1 MLKQT
6 KAAWRECLSTVPS
19 TRKNT
24 MVSEAPGP
32 TPLYRD
38 SGKSVDDR
46 VSDLLSCMTVAEKAG
61 QLFQDKIIMGP
72 GGTLTGPSPEFRVND
87 TEEVLRHKLMTHFN
101 LLGPIADAKVAAE
114 WYNSLQRYALE
125 HTRLGIPVTL
135 STDPRHHFSENV
147 GTGFRAGM
155 MSLWPETLGFAA
167 LRDVHLVE
175 KFADIARREYLAV
188 GLRLALHPQ
197 ADLSTEYR
205 WARIAQT
212 FGEDAKLA
220 GDLVQ
225 AYIRG
230 FQGPK
235 LGKESVATMTKHFP
249 GGGPQMN
256 GEDPHFAYGR
266 EQVYPGKNS
275 DYHLIPFQKA
285 IEVGTSQIMPY
296 YGMPVGT
303 EYEEVGFAFNKGI
316 ITGLLKNT
324 MGFGGIVCSD
334 WGLITDTQILGQDM
348 PARAWGCEALS
359 EEERILKILEA
370 GCDQFGGESRPELIV
385 KLVKEGLLPES
396 RLDESVR
403 KLLRE
408 KFTLGLFDNP
418 FVDADAAATVVGNA
432 EFVKEGEVAQRKSYT
447 LLTNKNSALPLGEA
461 DAKTKNIYIEGVN
474 PSVVEARGLKVTSSL
489 SEADIAFLRLRCPY
503 EPRPGGFEAYFHAG
517 SLEFPAE
524 EKVRQ
529 SKIYQKV
536 PISIVDVYL
545 DRPAVIPEV
554 AAQACALLVN
564 FGSSDDAFLDIV
576 FGADGIGP
584 QGKLPFDLP
593 SSMEAVSKSR
603 EDVPFDTEAP
613 SFRFGHGLRYKN

>member
-1 MLKQT
+1 MATLET
-6 KAAWRECLSTVPS
+6 GDAVA
-19 TRKNT
+19 
-24 MVSEAPGP
+24 SETSQP

-38 SGKSVDDR
+38 SGKSIDDR
-46 VSDLLSCMTVAEKAG
+46 VSDLLSRMTVVEKAG
-61 QLFQDKIIMGP
+61 QLFQDMIIMGP
-72 GGTLTGPSPEFRVND
+72 GGTLAGPSPEFGID
-87 TEEVLRHKLMTHFN
+87 GTEEVLQHKLMSHFN
-101 LLGPIADAKVAAE
+101 LLGPIADAKVTAE
-114 WYNSLQRYALE
+114 WYNSLQRYVLE
-125 HTRLGIPVTL
+125 QTRLGIPVTL
-135 STDPRHHFSENV
+135 STDPRNHFSENV

-167 LRDVHLVE
+167 LRDAHLVK

-205 WARIAQT
+205 WARIGLT
-212 FGEDAKLA
+212 FGEDAELA

-230 FQGPK
+230 FQGEK

-275 DYHLIPFQKA
+275 DYHLIPFKKA
-285 IEVGTSQIMPY
+285 IEVGASQIMPY

-316 ITGLLKNT
+316 ITGLLKDK
-324 MGFGGIVCSD
+324 MGFDGIVCSD

-359 EEERILKILEA
+359 EEERTLKILEA

-385 KLVKEGLLPES
+385 KLVKDGLILES

-418 FVDADAAATVVGNA
+418 FVDADVAATVVGNA
-432 EFVKEGEVAQRKSYT
+432 EFVEEGKMAQRKSFT
-447 LLTNKNSALPLGEA
+447 LLTNKNNLLPLEEA
-461 DAKTKNIYIEGVN
+461 GVKTKNVYIEGIKL
-474 PSVVEARGLKVTSSL
+474 SVAEARGLKVTSFP
-489 SEADIAFLRLRCPY
+489 SEADIALLRLRCPY
-503 EPRPGGFEAYFHAG
+503 EPRPGGFEAHFHAG
-517 SLEFPAE
+517 SLEYLAE

-554 AAQACALLVN
+554 ADQAGALLVS

-613 SFRFGHGLRYKN
+613 SFQFGHGLTYKN